1 MPDYR
6 QDEFLVDSEFLGIS
20 FNDSGDNLK
29 SKKFRKRKRT
39 DNLETPTYRNDS
51 MTYIS
56 PRLEA
61 QLNQLENK
69 SSRNDS
75 VSRKDSKPNGLSP
88 RLNSML
94 DSLESVKQKSRFDTY
109 SNHWVEMGF
118 SSQQDAEMAFYRE
131 QESQQRKDAQ
141 DTLMSKR
148 KRRNIDGSLSPK
160 ETRNDASEV
169 HLSPSERISLKRQA
183 RGKQKMN
190 EGLSPS
196 DLFDSDGN
204 RL

>member
-6 QDEFLVDSEFLGIS
+6 HDDFEVDSEFLGIS
-20 FNDSGDNLK
+20 FDSGDSQ
-29 SKKFRKRKRT
+29 SKKFRKRKRE
-39 DNLETPTYRNDS
+39 DNLEAHLYRSDS
-51 MTYIS
+51 MPYIS

-75 VSRKDSKPNGLSP
+75 VASRKDSKQNGLSP
-88 RLNSML
+88 ELQKQLNSF
-94 DSLESVKQKSRFDTY
+94 ESGKQKSRFDSY
-109 SNHWVEMGF
+109 SEHWAELGF
-118 SSQQDAEMAFYRE
+118 TSQMDAEIAYY
-131 QESQQRKDAQ
+131 QELDSQQRKDAQ

-148 KRRNIDGSLSPK
+148 KRRNLDGSLSPAQ
-160 ETRNDASEV
+160 TRNDASEG
-169 HLSPSERISLKRQA
+169 HLSPSERISAKRQV
-183 RGKQKMN
+183 RGKQRMN

-196 DLFDSDGN
+196 DLFDADGN